1 MLQNFWC
8 PDTPAAAAAVQNSCP
23 EDVRRCISIAG
34 DVLENRFTFR
44 DHWEMERTWEP
55 VQFGPAESDID
66 WAHVPSFD
74 AEWLYA
80 MNRHTSFVNLGKTW
94 QYTHDRRYA
103 EKWAR
108 LIEDWI
114 DRVPLTPQ
122 SEGNTWRSLEAG
134 LRCEYWLRSIKL
146 VEDSGLFVRPLRD
159 KIEACL
165 LQHGEY
171 LTGKWGEFQN
181 ISNWGV
187 LQDHG
192 LFLLGVYFNRP
203 EWQQLALERLDRN
216 LHRSVLADGSQWEQS
231 PMYHCEVLH
240 NAADTLLI
248 ARQNGIAVPA
258 RFEQKVHD
266 MFRALA
272 AWVKPGGFLPC
283 QSDSDAADAGDI
295 LAMGALLFEDPVL
308 RTAAGD
314 RAREENYW
322 DFGPDCARR
331 LAQLPAEAGGSP
343 SDALPHSGNYVLRAS
358 RDPQSAWLRFHCGSM
373 GGGHG
378 HADQLH
384 LDAGCRGEDFLI
396 DPGRYTYAECP
407 QRLELKRPAAHNTT
421 RVDDLDFSPCEDT
434 WSYLSL
440 AVPVKLPFRF
450 TPQADLVCG
459 GHLGYISQGVA
470 VFRRVVWLR
479 EWNAAVIFDEFFAGA
494 DNTHSY
500 QQYFHFGP
508 GKVRLEGNS
517 VVWQGRQARAAL
529 HCLDEGECSLGR
541 DSYSTDYNR
550 LEEGDVLTVC
560 RQGRGFCSFVTVLD
574 LAAEEPLTA
583 SLLPV
588 ERTDGLPLSIPA
600 QAVELRRGES
610 RAVVLERHGDMPTP
624 VGLLAAGGFSGYGRT
639 IFFSDTC
646 PDGLVLDW

>member
-23 EDVRRCISIAG
+23 EDVRRCISIAD

-80 MNRHTSFVNLGKTW
+80 MNRHTSFVNLGKAW

-322 DFGPDCARR
+322 DFGPGCARR

-358 RDPQSAWLRFHCGSM
+358 RA
-373 GGGHG
+373 
-378 HADQLH
+378 
-384 LDAGCRGEDFLI
+384 
-396 DPGRYTYAECP
+396 
-407 QRLELKRPAAHNTT
+407 KRA
-421 RVDDLDFSPCEDT
+421 
-434 WSYLSL
+434 L
-440 AVPVKLPFRF
+440 AF
-450 TPQADLVCG
+450 
-459 GHLGYISQGVA
+459 
-470 VFRRVVWLR
+470 
-479 EWNAAVIFDEFFAGA
+479 
-494 DNTHSY
+494 
-500 QQYFHFGP
+500 
-508 GKVRLEGNS
+508 
-517 VVWQGRQARAAL
+517 
-529 HCLDEGECSLGR
+529 
-541 DSYSTDYNR
+541 NR
-550 LEEGDVLTVC
+550 
-560 RQGRGFCSFVTVLD
+560 
-574 LAAEEPLTA
+574 
-583 SLLPV
+583 
-588 ERTDGLPLSIPA
+588 
-600 QAVELRRGES
+600 
-610 RAVVLERHGDMPTP
+610 
-624 VGLLAAGGFSGYGRT
+624 
-639 IFFSDTC
+639 
-646 PDGLVLDW
+646 

>member
-80 MNRHTSFVNLGKTW
+80 MNRHTSFVNLGKAW

-108 LIEDWI
+108 LIEGWI

-216 LHRSVLADGSQWEQS
+216 LHRSVLADG
-231 PMYHCEVLH
+231 
-240 NAADTLLI
+240 
-248 ARQNGIAVPA
+248 
-258 RFEQKVHD
+258 
-266 MFRALA
+266 
-272 AWVKPGGFLPC
+272 
-283 QSDSDAADAGDI
+283 
-295 LAMGALLFEDPVL
+295 
-308 RTAAGD
+308 
-314 RAREENYW
+314 
-322 DFGPDCARR
+322 
-331 LAQLPAEAGGSP
+331 
-343 SDALPHSGNYVLRAS
+343 
-358 RDPQSAWLRFHCGSM
+358 
-373 GGGHG
+373 
-378 HADQLH
+378 
-384 LDAGCRGEDFLI
+384 
-396 DPGRYTYAECP
+396 
-407 QRLELKRPAAHNTT
+407 
-421 RVDDLDFSPCEDT
+421 
-434 WSYLSL
+434 
-440 AVPVKLPFRF
+440 
-450 TPQADLVCG
+450 
-459 GHLGYISQGVA
+459 
-470 VFRRVVWLR
+470 
-479 EWNAAVIFDEFFAGA
+479 
-494 DNTHSY
+494 
-500 QQYFHFGP
+500 
-508 GKVRLEGNS
+508 
-517 VVWQGRQARAAL
+517 
-529 HCLDEGECSLGR
+529 
-541 DSYSTDYNR
+541 TDW
-550 LEEGDVLTVC
+550 
-560 RQGRGFCSFVTVLD
+560 VLD
-574 LAAEEPLTA
+574 LASKEYSA
-583 SLLPV
+583 
-588 ERTDGLPLSIPA
+588 
-600 QAVELRRGES
+600 AVEKHLPASVPLVRCVFGQEQEGKVVEKGTLCKMARGEMVRFMAETGAARPEDLQAFDRLGYRFS
-610 RAVVLERHGDMPTP
+610 PRHSAENT
-624 VGLLAAGGFSGYGRT
+624 
-639 IFFSDTC
+639 
-646 PDGLVLDW
+646 LVFLRGE